1 MHESLGYK
9 LFCVVVILVFI
20 VYILGIYCQCI
31 SCDLVFIC
39 CFVYVLFNDVQIL
52 VQVNNVSVLFC
63 CCGAWDFDLHVKQA
77 VFVIVPRSL
86 SFNKSHK

>member
-52 VQVNNVSVLFC
+52 VQVNNVSVLC
-63 CCGAWDFDLHVKQA
+63 CCCEACFLYA
-77 VFVIVPRSL
+77 L
-86 SFNKSHK
+86 